1 MSVPGQESDRS
12 CIFVWGINFAT
23 LYDFSIGFWNC
34 CESVIFF
41 VFHFDYH
48 ALDNNT
54 TNDDNMILTKIFI
67 CEKSQEKRK
76 EASPIL

>member
-1 MSVPGQESDRS
+1 MKQ
-12 CIFVWGINFAT
+12 T
-23 LYDFSIGFWNC
+23 YLYDFSIGFWNC
-34 CESVIFF
+34 CERGIFF

-54 TNDDNMILTKIFI
+54 TNDDNMIWTKIFK

-76 EASPIL
+76 EANPTLFSEMIILIVI